1 MQPGTDLFTGYG
13 AEDFSVWRQKIR
25 RQLSTG
31 VPDERV
37 VLVSWCHGAPAFP
50 PVCPNC
56 MAPAAGQLEL
66 ERVYHLQFDDSD
78 GGNRRDHV
86 VDELRIPICA
96 PCLQRHRAEQRQ
108 PGPWAAVQ
116 RLLLFDRGGLGIGGL
131 LLACGG
137 LFLLRKGLERL
148 DPWLLLFAS
157 VPLLI
162 GFFMMRSQW
171 NQNRYAMVP
180 GETSVSLS
188 VESTPGLALDGE
200 PNWQAYRFRLPVYAA
215 KFRQMNEPGLWGPH
229 GAEAQAARE
238 KRRDSSR
245 RTNWIIGIIVVAT
258 LLWGLWDEYLRS
270 FFGR

>member
-1 MQPGTDLFTGYG
+1 
-13 AEDFSVWRQKIR
+13 
-25 RQLSTG
+25 
-31 VPDERV
+31 
-37 VLVSWCHGAPAFP
+37 
-50 PVCPNC
+50 
-56 MAPAAGQLEL
+56 
-66 ERVYHLQFDDSD
+66 
-78 GGNRRDHV
+78 
-86 VDELRIPICA
+86 
-96 PCLQRHRAEQRQ
+96 
-108 PGPWAAVQ
+108 
-116 RLLLFDRGGLGIGGL
+116 
-131 LLACGG
+131 
-137 LFLLRKGLERL
+137 
-148 DPWLLLFAS
+148 
-157 VPLLI
+157 
-162 GFFMMRSQW
+162 MMRSQW